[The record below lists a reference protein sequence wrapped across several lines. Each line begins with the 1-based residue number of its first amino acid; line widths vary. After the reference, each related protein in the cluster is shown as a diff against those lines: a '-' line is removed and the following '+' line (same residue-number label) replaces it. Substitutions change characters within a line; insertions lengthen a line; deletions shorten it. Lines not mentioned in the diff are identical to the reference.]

1 VTLVSGGRHAGSLVN
16 ARTAS
21 EYRLQANGANDEE
34 SMQSAELSAGDLADS
49 EAARALDRGILISNL
64 WYLNFSD
71 RLSCRI
77 TGMTRFA
84 SFWVE
89 HGRIQAPITP
99 MRFDDTIY
107 RMLGANLEA
116 LTREREW
123 LQSRSTYGQR
133 SVESSR
139 VPGALLSGLALTL

>member
-1 VTLVSGGRHAGSLVN
+1 
-16 ARTAS
+16 
-21 EYRLQANGANDEE
+21 
-34 SMQSAELSAGDLADS
+34 MQSADLDGGTLPMS
-49 EAARALDRGILISNL
+49 EALTALDRGILVANL

-71 RLSCRI
+71 RSSCRI

-84 SFWVE
+84 TFWVE
-89 HGRIQAPITP
+89 GGRIVAPLNV
-99 MRFDDTIY
+99 MRFDDSLY
-107 RMLGANLEA
+107 RMLGSELQA

-139 VPGALLSGLALTL
+139 VPGALLSSLTLTL